1 MYYHPALDGAPSS
14 VSSTLVALVS
24 SIVSV
29 FGCVFMMVRL
39 LDVCSVITTAAALAS
54 LVHNTQWTQKQHWI
68 QTNMAPVFGIIIF
81 LPLVN
86 TIITQIVWRFRSSE
100 FAYCWVPRMPIHARW
115 IAVDG
120 WRVLS
125 VCSILVT
132 YSYMAYTVF
141 RAKRQ
146 CTHVLPNHSYSSS
159 TFSQGRAPNML
170 HLSEIDSGVA
180 SVASGTRGLFS
191 QSMHNIQ
198 YWALSKLGRSR
209 GQTQGLRKEP
219 QCPDTLSI
227 APSITRSYYTS
238 FKRSLNTLARWFH
251 ITTDIP
257 SPTISNIFDSMD
269 YDRALS
275 TTQCE
280 FCSIRN
286 SHEIT
291 ISDSYCTDDLH
302 VDMVSYFGMRP
313 RGLRRWC
320 STLVQMVRKPSTLV
334 QVPQLPL
341 GTRLRRSHTAPV
353 VLRQNMNLCNCVFK
367 RPRDSCAQMCRS
379 ADHVC
384 RDVSVCEPQTLT
396 FVHPHD
402 KHPMHNSALSGKV
415 HEMFGHTLQPH
426 MAEPRRVSIYTC
438 ANRHINE
445 SLSSYDNS
453 AHMDKPLECNNWTHA
468 VAHCRS
474 AISNTQPRVSRL
486 YVYPLAHALIY
497 LPYIIYS
504 IASTHVYFSTF
515 SSLSLT
521 KRHDM
526 GGLPAQWTHSDNA
539 NRAWPYLQHARG
551 SNSNTLY
558 WLAVL
563 QAVHLLNGGIDAL
576 LFWITESQ

>member
-1 MYYHPALDGAPSS
+1 
-14 VSSTLVALVS
+14 
-24 SIVSV
+24 
-29 FGCVFMMVRL
+29 
-39 LDVCSVITTAAALAS
+39 
-54 LVHNTQWTQKQHWI
+54 
-68 QTNMAPVFGIIIF
+68 MAPVFGIIIF

-100 FAYCWVPRMPIHARW
+100 FTYCWVPRMPIHARW

-125 VCSILVT
+125 VCTILVT
-132 YSYMAYTVF
+132 YLYMGYKVF
-141 RAKRQ
+141 RAKR
-146 CTHVLPNHSYSSS
+146 TSMFVNNHSYSSS
-159 TFSQGRAPNML
+159 TYSPSRAPNML

-180 SVASGTRGLFS
+180 SAASDTRGLFS
-191 QSMHNIQ
+191 QSMHNI

-209 GQTQGLRKEP
+209 GQGLRTKEP
-219 QCPDTLSI
+219 HCTADIISI
-227 APSITRSYYTS
+227 APSTTRSYYTS
-238 FKRSLNTLARWFH
+238 FKRSLNTLVRWFH

-257 SPTISNIFDSMD
+257 SPTISNIFGSMD

-280 FCSIRN
+280 LCSSRN
-286 SHEIT
+286 SHSIT

-302 VDMVSYFGMRP
+302 VDMVSYFDGRP

-320 STLVQMVRKPSTLV
+320 SVLSQLVTRKPPPID
-334 QVPQLPL
+334 VPQLPV
-341 GTRLRRSHTAPV
+341 GMRLRRSHTAPV

-367 RPRDSCAQMCRS
+367 RPRDCTQSYNSNGCS
-379 ADHVC
+379 DHG
-384 RDVSVCEPQTLT
+384 VSVCEPQTLT

-402 KHPMHNSALSGKV
+402 KPYVHDRALSGKV

-426 MAEPRRVSIYTC
+426 MAEPQRVSIYMC

-445 SLSSYDNS
+445 SISSYDTS
-453 AHMDKPLECNNWTHA
+453 AHMDKQMPCNNWTHA
-468 VAHCRS
+468 VARCRS

-486 YVYPLAHALIY
+486 YIYPLAHALVY

-504 IASTHVYFSTF
+504 IASTHVYYSTF
-515 SSLSLT
+515 SSLGLN

-526 GGLPAQWTHSDNA
+526 SGLPAQWTHSDNA

-551 SNSNTLY
+551 SHSNALY
-558 WLAVL
+558 WLAIL
-563 QAVHLLNGGIDAL
+563 QALHLLNGGIDAL